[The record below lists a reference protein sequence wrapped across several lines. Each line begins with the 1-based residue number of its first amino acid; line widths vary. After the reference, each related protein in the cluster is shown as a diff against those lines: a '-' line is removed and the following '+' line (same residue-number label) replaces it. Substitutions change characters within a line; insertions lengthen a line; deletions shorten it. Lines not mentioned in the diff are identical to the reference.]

1 MSVVSTTNT
10 CKILK
15 GAALAGNLSIFK
27 EYACFGGKKTYQ
39 YVCISPNI
47 EIFNYH
53 IKFFELSKVNIN
65 KISDVIVKKENYL
78 VLDYMIKRKFD
89 ENFVLSIIDRS
100 IERKNINMID
110 YCIQK
115 KYNNSTLF

>member
-1 MSVVSTTNT
+1 MRKYDISDGLAAACSRQDLGII
-10 CKILK
+10 KFLIEK
-15 GAALAGNLSIFK
+15 GA
-27 EYACFGGKKTYQ
+27 
-39 YVCISPNI
+39 
-47 EIFNYH
+47 
-53 IKFFELSKVNIN
+53 VNID

-115 KYNNSTLF
+115 KYIGYLSLKNIIIQHRSKMLLKHYF